1 MNKIIKIFFTFV
13 PEVDQEIKNFDDK
26 VVARVYRQIV
36 EKTEPSDTTPE
47 GEEPIMVTTKHETQ
61 TSVSY
66 NPDIPVEEQEVEK
79 LLATTKS
86 TNEVFLNGQSIGF
99 GTVAD

>member
-26 VVARVYRQIV
+26 VVARVYRQTV
-36 EKTEPSDTTPE
+36 ETSEQSDTTAE
-47 GEEPIMVTTKHETQ
+47 GEKPIMVTTKHETT

-66 NPDIPVEEQEVEK
+66 NPEVPVEEQEIAN
-79 LLATTKS
+79 LLRTTRE
-86 TNEVFLNGQSIGF
+86 TNEVFLNEKSIGF
-99 GTVAD
+99 GTVAE